1 MQVPGGQPPRTALG
15 ASLGAQL
22 HLLAALGLLPGPQ
35 PALAAAAAQLESGQL
50 VRLTAD
56 GPAVGDAAAREVA
69 AELAD
74 RIPVIFTAGA
84 EAHGAG
90 RRWLAQFN
98 ENAKRPGH
106 VAAFPELNHNELVGW
121 NLAPDASDGFALLTL
136 QGADVDPATAAG
148 MSVALELL
156 ADQFGRQRSIHVHGE
171 QRLGRVL
178 GLIGFGD
185 LVSTHLA
192 VRRGVDPVPIVRIDT
207 LKSRLASRPGD

>member
-1 MQVPGGQPPRTALG
+1 
-15 ASLGAQL
+15 
-22 HLLAALGLLPGPQ
+22 
-35 PALAAAAAQLESGQL
+35 
-50 VRLTAD
+50 
-56 GPAVGDAAAREVA
+56 VGDEMARELS

-121 NLAPDASDGFALLTL
+121 NLSPAAADGFALLTL
-136 QGADVDPATAAG
+136 HGSDVDAGTAAG
-148 MSVALELL
+148 LPVALELL
-156 ADQFGRQRSIHVHGE
+156 ADQFGWQRSIHAHGE
-171 QRLGRVL
+171 QRLGRIL
-178 GLIGFGD
+178 GLIVFGD

-192 VRRGVDPVPIVRIDT
+192 VWRGVDPVPITRIDT
-207 LKSRLASRPGD
+207 LKSRLASRPGN